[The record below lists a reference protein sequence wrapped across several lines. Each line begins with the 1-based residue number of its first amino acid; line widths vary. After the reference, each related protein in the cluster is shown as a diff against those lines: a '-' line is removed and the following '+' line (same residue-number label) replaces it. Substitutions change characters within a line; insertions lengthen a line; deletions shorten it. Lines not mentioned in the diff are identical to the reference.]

1 MWVCPVSSC
10 KASVEETVHSSAVG
24 RNSGSNVCTVSMH
37 RSYDTDMW
45 CLVTGQDNS
54 SIYYY
59 RCMQEVRL
67 GQDLGVLCGEHEQ
80 LCLGGDQLD
89 LELFTI

>member
-1 MWVCPVSSC
+1 
-10 KASVEETVHSSAVG
+10 
-24 RNSGSNVCTVSMH
+24 MH

-54 SIYYY
+54 STYYY
-59 RCMQEVRL
+59 RCMQEVHL
-67 GQDLGVLCGEHEQ
+67 GQDLGVLGCEHEQ

-89 LELFTI
+89 LELFTLQLRKLEEGLQTTHRTGN